1 MDQQNQQ
8 QPVQQPVQPAPAKPK
23 FDLVE
28 IIAKVLPILVIVFL
42 GLAVIALLYYF
53 ILGIIAW
60 AQTGRF
66 IQFFVNGLQPAVQRV
81 GFNVF
86 AAAVLAALSKI
97 IKK

>member
-8 QPVQQPVQPAPAKPK
+8 QTVHPAQPAPATAK
-23 FDLVE
+23 FNVVD
-28 IIAKVLPILVIVFL
+28 IIVKILPVLTIVFIV
-42 GLAVIALLYYF
+42 LAAVSLLYNF
-53 ILGIIAW
+53 ILGIVAW

-66 IQFFVNGLQPAVQRV
+66 IQFIVSGIEPAVQRC

-86 AAAVLAALSKI
+86 AAAILAALGKI